1 MSRTR
6 LNLDERSMGIVRKIS
21 TALYIITIYSLIGVQ
36 LYRQFVLHQPTEN
49 WEDIAV
55 IITFNVVVWLGS
67 LLYLSGIVNPKNIN
81 LRYLLAGY
89 LGFILLGFVFTVF
102 KYNVLESQPLSME
115 QVLDYL
121 LIVVKVSGGLAIG
134 WGVLAYLGSRRLEK
148 EIG

>member
-1 MSRTR
+1 MNRTL
-6 LNLDERSMGIVRKIS
+6 LNLDERSMRIVRKIS
-21 TALYIITIYSLIGVQ
+21 TALYILTIYSLIGVQ
-36 LYRQFVLHQPTEN
+36 LYRQFVLNQPTEA

-89 LGFILLGFVFTVF
+89 LGFILIGFVFTVF
-102 KYNVLESQPLSME
+102 KYNVLESQPLSMD

-121 LIVVKVSGGLAIG
+121 LIIVKVSGILAIVM
-134 WGVLAYLGSRRLEK
+134 GVLAYLGARRLEK
-148 EIG
+148 KIE

>member
-36 LYRQFVLHQPTEN
+36 LYRQFVLHQPTEA

-55 IITFNVVVWLGS
+55 IITLNVVVWLGS

-89 LGFILLGFVFTVF
+89 LGFILLGFVFTVL

-121 LIVVKVSGGLAIG
+121 LIIVKVSGGLAIV
-134 WGVLAYLGSRRLEK
+134 WGVLAFLGNRRLEK